1 VDLFLENPLVAS
13 QFKSLA
19 SAACDVEPSKAKDI
33 PIKTIIGM
41 ERLVLTAPTPQL
53 RCYCGLFALL
63 GSTSLR
69 AADAIRSRAL
79 KISGDAVT
87 AVSKMKNK
95 KSWTRWYAPRIGFS
109 GVDWASEWIEQLWSV
124 GLPGDDFLLLGVNS
138 AGDVWSD
145 VPATYGDVRR
155 MLHLVLMSQFNLR
168 AVDAVEFNPHGFR
181 HVLITAAH
189 QLKGFGVVSEPDL
202 DVLGHWSKGSAMP
215 RSYDSSAGVTEMRTR
230 EAIIQQIRLGWRLVN
245 DGSFPMAPIGNVD
258 ADNPRILVTNT
269 RSRKV
274 HATKRGMKRSL
285 CGFFTCGSPEE
296 PGSGADFVNTSGSM
310 CKQCN

>member
-1 VDLFLENPLVAS
+1 
-13 QFKSLA
+13 
-19 SAACDVEPSKAKDI
+19 
-33 PIKTIIGM
+33 
-41 ERLVLTAPTPQL
+41 
-53 RCYCGLFALL
+53 
-63 GSTSLR
+63 
-69 AADAIRSRAL
+69 
-79 KISGDAVT
+79 
-87 AVSKMKNK
+87 
-95 KSWTRWYAPRIGFS
+95 
-109 GVDWASEWIEQLWSV
+109 
-124 GLPGDDFLLLGVNS
+124 
-138 AGDVWSD
+138 
-145 VPATYGDVRR
+145 
-155 MLHLVLMSQFNLR
+155 
-168 AVDAVEFNPHGFR
+168 
-181 HVLITAAH
+181 
-189 QLKGFGVVSEPDL
+189 L

-310 CKQCN
+310 CKQCNWAMGFCIACDGRTQNPISVCTDYPNACTVHLHLQNEHVCI